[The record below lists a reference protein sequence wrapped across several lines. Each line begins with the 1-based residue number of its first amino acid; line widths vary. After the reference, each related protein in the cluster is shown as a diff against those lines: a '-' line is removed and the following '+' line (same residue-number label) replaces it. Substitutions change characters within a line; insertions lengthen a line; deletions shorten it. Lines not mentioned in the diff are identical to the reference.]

1 MDRLTAMQVFATV
14 VDTGSLSAAALQLDM
29 SRPVVSRYVAELEE
43 WVGARLLHRTTRR
56 LSLTPAGNE
65 IIERCR
71 HMLDVAGDIQ
81 NAVSQ
86 PQQAPKGL
94 LRITSSTAFGPQLAQ
109 AVTHYCRRYPEVA
122 VDLVMLDRTVN
133 LVEER
138 IDLAIRMTTR
148 LDPNLIARKLSV
160 CRSLVCAAPTY
171 LQAHGTPQSVDEL
184 ALHNCLTHSYV
195 GKSLWQ
201 FEREGQQSTVAVSGN
216 ISANEALVLLEATLS
231 GAGIGHLP
239 AYAAAPFVA
248 AGKLVALLPEYE
260 PVVLDLYAVYASR
273 KHMPATLRTML
284 DFLAE
289 RFSSESGWDSAAN
302 RGATDRAATDP
313 AKA

>member
-1 MDRLTAMQVFATV
+1 MDRLTAMQVFVTV
-14 VDTGSLSAAALQLDM
+14 VDSGSQSAAALQLDL
-29 SRPVVSRYVAELEE
+29 SRPVISRYLAELEE

-65 IIERCR
+65 ILARCR
-71 HMLDVAGDIQ
+71 RMLEAAGDLQ

-94 LRITSSTAFGPQLAQ
+94 LRITTSTSFGPQLVR
-109 AVTHYCRRYPEVA
+109 AVTEYCKRYPDVA

-148 LDPNLIARKLSV
+148 LDSSLIARKLSV
-160 CRSLVCAAPTY
+160 CRSTICASPAY
-171 LQAHGTPQSVDEL
+171 LREHGTPKKVEDL

-195 GKSLWQ
+195 GKSLWE
-201 FEREGQQSTVAVSGN
+201 FDHKGTRSSVAVGGN
-216 ISANEALVLLEATLS
+216 ISANEAMVLLAAALA
-231 GAGIGHLP
+231 GAGVAHLP
-239 AYAAAPFVA
+239 SYAAAPYVA
-248 AGKLVALLPEYE
+248 SGELVVLLPRHE
-260 PVVLDLYAVYASR
+260 PTVLDIYGVYASR

-289 RFSSESGWDSAAN
+289 RFAGEPDWQLTA
-302 RGATDRAATDP
+302 
-313 AKA
+313 

>member
-1 MDRLTAMQVFATV
+1 MDRLTAMQVFVSV
-14 VDTGSLSAAALQLDM
+14 VDSGSQSAAALQLDM
-29 SRPVVSRYVAELEE
+29 SRPVISRYLAELEE

-65 IIERCR
+65 ILERCR
-71 HMLDVAGDIQ
+71 QMLSSASDLQ

-94 LRITSSTAFGPQLAQ
+94 LRITTTTSFGPQLAR
-109 AVTHYCRRYPEVA
+109 AVTAYCKRYPGVA
-122 VDLVMLDRTVN
+122 VDLMMLDRTVN

-148 LDPNLIARKLSV
+148 LDPGLIARRLSV
-160 CRSLVCAAPTY
+160 CRSTICASPDY
-171 LQAHGTPQSVDEL
+171 LREHGTPKKVADL

-195 GKSLWQ
+195 GKSLWE
-201 FEREGQQSTVAVSGN
+201 FDHKGKHSSVAVSGN
-216 ISANEALVLLEATLS
+216 ISANEAMVLLSAALA
-231 GAGIGHLP
+231 GAGIAHLP
-239 AYAAAPFVA
+239 SYAAAPYVA
-248 AGKLVALLPEYE
+248 SGKLVALLPQHE
-260 PVVLDLYAVYASR
+260 PTVLDIHGVYASR

-289 RFSSESGWDSAAN
+289 RFTGEPEWGE
-302 RGATDRAATDP
+302 G
-313 AKA
+313 